1 MCISYL
7 HGQQENNS
15 LIERRDAYYKEY
27 KQYKDT
33 MTVRT
38 WINMVNLVKH
48 LENVVKIDNTI
59 INNISNDDE
68 KTGLTEAEKKLMETR
83 QTLDQLIIQN
93 NKIKDDKDN
102 AQKRLYTVAVIAGL
116 AIIILIIFLIMNIT
130 LKSKFKKLENDFKF
144 TNDELLK
151 VKDQETIDKNEVRSK
166 IEKAEQE
173 KELIENNLQEV
184 KKAYEALKLEIDTHS
199 QTKQGIDRETYKELA
214 EEFNVL
220 KSEINNTIIE
230 KQELEKSVKEANMKY
245 AQELESRKQLENE
258 LKALLERLGI
268 YD

>member
-15 LIERRDAYYKEY
+15 LIEQRDAYYKEY

-48 LENVVKIDNTI
+48 LEDVVKIDNTI

-116 AIIILIIFLIMNIT
+116 ALIILIIFA
-130 LKSKFKKLENDFKF
+130 
-144 TNDELLK
+144 
-151 VKDQETIDKNEVRSK
+151 V
-166 IEKAEQE
+166 
-173 KELIENNLQEV
+173 
-184 KKAYEALKLEIDTHS
+184 
-199 QTKQGIDRETYKELA
+199 
-214 EEFNVL
+214 
-220 KSEINNTIIE
+220 
-230 KQELEKSVKEANMKY
+230 
-245 AQELESRKQLENE
+245 
-258 LKALLERLGI
+258 
-268 YD
+268 

>member
-15 LIERRDAYYKEY
+15 LIEQRDAYYKEY

-48 LENVVKIDNTI
+48 LEDVVKIDNTI

-68 KTGLTEAEKKLMETR
+68 KTGLTEVEKKLMETR

-102 AQKRLYTVAVIAGL
+102 AQKRLYTV
-116 AIIILIIFLIMNIT
+116 
-130 LKSKFKKLENDFKF
+130 
-144 TNDELLK
+144 
-151 VKDQETIDKNEVRSK
+151 
-166 IEKAEQE
+166 
-173 KELIENNLQEV
+173 
-184 KKAYEALKLEIDTHS
+184 
-199 QTKQGIDRETYKELA
+199 
-214 EEFNVL
+214 
-220 KSEINNTIIE
+220 
-230 KQELEKSVKEANMKY
+230 
-245 AQELESRKQLENE
+245 
-258 LKALLERLGI
+258 
-268 YD
+268 